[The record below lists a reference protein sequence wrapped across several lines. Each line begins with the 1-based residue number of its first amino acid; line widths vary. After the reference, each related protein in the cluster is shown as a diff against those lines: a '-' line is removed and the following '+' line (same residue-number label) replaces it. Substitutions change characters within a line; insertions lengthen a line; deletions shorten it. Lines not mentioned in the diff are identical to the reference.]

1 MKPLVIDTNV
11 LIDFCQKPLSFNHSA
26 LGTCGQM
33 LIPSVVIGEFKAGI
47 LDTRRGAESQ
57 KRLLE
62 LLSYVEVN
70 TAPVTDATA
79 EMYAKVF
86 KALKA
91 QGRPIPQ
98 NDMWIAASALEHGAD
113 ILTYDEHFRAVPM
126 LTVIIPEH
134 E

>member
-1 MKPLVIDTNV
+1 
-11 LIDFCQKPLSFNHSA
+11 
-26 LGTCGQM
+26 M

-57 KRLLE
+57 KRLME

-70 TAPVTDATA
+70 TAPVTDTTA

>member
-11 LIDFCQKPLSFNHSA
+11 LIGLFEHSYTLPDMFRKYDRIHLPA
-26 LGTCGQM
+26 T
-33 LIPSVVIGEFKAGI
+33 VIGEYKAGVSDSRHGR
-47 LDTRRGAESQ
+47 LNSQ
-57 KRLLE
+57 KLADYLKHE
-62 LLSYVEVN
+62 TVDVM
-70 TAPVTDATA
+70 PITDATA

-126 LTVIIPEH
+126 LTVLIPENT
-134 E
+134 

>member
-11 LIDFCQKPLSFNHSA
+11 LIELFEHDYKLPDMFRRYDCIHLPA
-26 LGTCGQM
+26 T
-33 LIPSVVIGEFKAGI
+33 VIGEYKAGI
-47 LDTRRGAESQ
+47 TDTRQGRMSSRKLADYLKHET
-57 KRLLE
+57 
-62 LLSYVEVN
+62 VDAV
-70 TAPVTDATA
+70 PITDATA

-126 LTVIIPEH
+126 LTVIIPKH

>member
-11 LIDFCQKPLSFNHSA
+11 LIELFEHNYQLPDMFRKYDRIHLPA
-26 LGTCGQM
+26 T
-33 LIPSVVIGEFKAGI
+33 VIGEYRAGI
-47 LDTRRGAESQ
+47 TDSQ
-57 KRLLE
+57 LGRMNSRKLADYLKHE
-62 LLSYVEVN
+62 TVDAV
-70 TAPVTDATA
+70 PITDATA
-79 EMYAKVF
+79 EVYAKAF
-86 KALKA
+86 TALMA

-126 LTVIIPEH
+126 LTVIIPE